1 MQSVSFLFHLFY
13 VYTYKTNPDF
23 ILASRVLPQNKLK
36 WLEYGISAT
45 AGAVAVIYANTSPSD
60 GYLAGLII
68 MSALQQYCGS
78 IIDSKLQ
85 DAQNGDPPNFLYVS
99 LLITFASCL
108 QVAEFL
114 IVSYIGSP
122 PFAVFY
128 QLRDWVVAF
137 WRPLCNSCEC
147 HIAARACV

>member
-1 MQSVSFLFHLFY
+1 M
-13 VYTYKTNPDF
+13 
-23 ILASRVLPQNKLK
+23 K

-85 DAQNGDPPNFLYVS
+85 DAQNGDPPNFSLRVS
-99 LLITFASCL
+99 FDYFRVLSSGCGISHRVIHR
-108 QVAEFL
+108 VA
-114 IVSYIGSP
+114 
-122 PFAVFY
+122 PFAVFISY
-128 QLRDWVVAF
+128 VIGWSLFGVHCVIHASVISQLELASDEQSFGAVSRFFLNRYGDRD
-137 WRPLCNSCEC
+137 LG
-147 HIAARACV
+147 